1 MNITA
6 LTDLHT
12 HFLPRIDDGAQSI
25 EMTQALLRQYREN
38 SVFHVMATPHFHY
51 ERMTV
56 EEFAQ
61 KRAAAVAQV
70 QALLEQTKQPL
81 EFKVGAEVMFSAALP
96 SLDLQQLAMDGGDY
110 ILIEFSTAV
119 SPARVN
125 HVLYEVLQQGYTP
138 VIAHVERYPFVE
150 EKPERLYEWVSMGC
164 LAHINA
170 RALLEG
176 GNAEKVA
183 RRYLNWNL
191 AHFVASDAH
200 HPEKRPVNLAA
211 ALEKL
216 PPEQAARLNHNAEAL
231 FQNDYLQLPLP
242 EKPRKLFG
250 LWR

>member
-6 LTDLHT
+6 LTDLHA
-12 HFLPRIDDGAQSI
+12 HFLPGVDDGAQSL
-25 EMTQALLRQYREN
+25 EVTQALLQQYRQN
-38 SVFHVMATPHFHY
+38 GVFHVMATPHFHY

-56 EEFAQ
+56 EAFTQ
-61 KRAAAVAQV
+61 KRAAAVTQV
-70 QALLEQTKQPL
+70 QTLLEQIKQPL

-96 SLDLQQLAMDGGDY
+96 SLDLRQLAMDGGDY

-119 SPARVN
+119 MPTRVN

-138 VIAHVERYPFVE
+138 IIAHAERYPYVA
-150 EKPERLYEWVSMGC
+150 EKPEQLYEWVSMGC

-170 RALLEG
+170 RALLQG
-176 GNAEKVA
+176 GKAEKIA

-191 AHFVASDAH
+191 VHFVATDAH

-216 PPEQAARLNHNAEAL
+216 SPEQAAQLNHNAEAL
-231 FQNDYLQLPLP
+231 FQNEYLQAPLP
-242 EKPRKLFG
+242 EKPRNLFG
-250 LWR
+250 LWI